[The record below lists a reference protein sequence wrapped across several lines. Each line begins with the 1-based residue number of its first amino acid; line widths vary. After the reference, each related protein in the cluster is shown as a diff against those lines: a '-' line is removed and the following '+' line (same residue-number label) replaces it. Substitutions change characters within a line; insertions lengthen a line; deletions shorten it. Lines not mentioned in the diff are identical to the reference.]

1 MTLSRRRFIASTASV
16 AAGVG
21 GGLPDPSAPA
31 ALQTA
36 GRREGT
42 PDDPLGVRD
51 DFPVTGER
59 TYLNS
64 AYITPVP
71 SQVVTAGRAFVE
83 SKAIR
88 PISLGDML
96 KKTDEVRTQFARLIN
111 AGADEIGFLFSTSEG
126 ENIVA
131 NALDLKA
138 GDNIVI
144 DDLHYETEFVLYR
157 HLQDTRGVELRVAR
171 HREGRVEARDFE
183 PLVDR
188 RTRLLSVA
196 WVSHHNGYRHSMRP
210 LADLAHAHGAL
221 FYADGIQ
228 AVGMFPTD
236 VKADGVDVLCAGTY
250 KWLLG
255 SFGVAPFYVRRE
267 LLDRIRLDRFGALHV
282 ERARSDGGF
291 DLYKTAKRFDYST
304 LPFCEVYQLG
314 AGLAYLERVG
324 VHRIEGHTVALAR
337 ELRAGLAKQ
346 GHRLFTPED
355 NGSSIVTYYTT
366 KDAGTL
372 TAAFG
377 PASIDVTV
385 RGAVG
390 QVRVSPALFNT
401 SADIARFL
409 EVTRTLV

>member
-1 MTLSRRRFIASTASV
+1 MSSLTRRHFIAATASL
-16 AAGVG
+16 GVG
-21 GGLPDPSAPA
+21 ASAMNGSA
-31 ALQTA
+31 AAISSQAASSSHT
-36 GRREGT
+36 RS
-42 PDDPLGVRD
+42 DPLGVRA
-51 DFPVTGER
+51 DFPVVRDR

-71 SQVVTAGRAFVE
+71 TPVVAAGRAFVE
-83 SKAIR
+83 RKAER
-88 PISLGDML
+88 PIPLGEML
-96 KKTDEVRTQFARLIN
+96 RKTDEVRAQFARLIN

-157 HLQDTRGVELRVAR
+157 HLQDTRGIELRVAR
-171 HREGRVEARDFE
+171 HRDGRVEAREFE

-188 RTRLLSVA
+188 RTRLVSVA
-196 WVSHHNGYRHSMRP
+196 WVSHHNGFRHDMRP
-210 LADLAHAHGAL
+210 LSDLAHANGAL
-221 FYADGIQ
+221 FYVDGIQ

-236 VKADGVDVLCAGTY
+236 VRAEGVDVLCAGTY

-255 SFGVAPFYVRRE
+255 SFGVAPFYVRRD
-267 LLDRIRLDRFGALHV
+267 LLDRIRLDRYGALHV
-282 ERARSDGGF
+282 ERTRSDGGF
-291 DLYKTAKRFDYST
+291 DLYKTAKRFDYAT
-304 LPFCEVYQLG
+304 LPFGEVYQLG
-314 AGLAYLERVG
+314 AGLSYLTRVG
-324 VHRIEGHTVALAR
+324 VDRIEAHTVALAR

-346 GHRLFTPED
+346 GYRLFTPAE

-366 KDAGTL
+366 KDAATL
-372 TAAFG
+372 TTAFDR
-377 PASIDVTV
+377 ASIDVTV
-385 RGAVG
+385 RGASG

-409 EVTRTLV
+409 EVTRTLI

>member
-1 MTLSRRRFIASTASV
+1 MALSRRQFIASTASV

-21 GGLPDPSAPA
+21 GGLPDPLAPA
-31 ALQTA
+31 ARQTA
-36 GRREGT
+36 GRSGGT
-42 PDDPLGVRD
+42 PDDPLGVRG
-51 DFPVTGER
+51 DFAVTRER
-59 TYLNS
+59 VYLNS

-71 SQVVTAGRAFVE
+71 SQVVTQGRAFVE
-83 SKAIR
+83 SKALR
-88 PISLGDML
+88 PIPLGEML

-157 HLQDTRGVELRVAR
+157 HLQDTRGVELRVAH
-171 HREGRVEARDFE
+171 HREGRVDLRDFE

-196 WVSHHNGYRHSMRP
+196 WVSHQNGFRHGMRP
-210 LADLAHAHGAL
+210 LADLAHARGAF
-221 FYADGIQ
+221 FYVDGIQ

-236 VKADGVDVLCAGTY
+236 VKAEGVDLLCAGTY

-255 SFGVAPFYVRRE
+255 GFGVAPFYVRRE

-291 DLYKTAKRFDYST
+291 DLHKTAKRFDYST

-314 AGLAYLERVG
+314 EGLAYLDRVG
-324 VHRIEGHTVALAR
+324 VSRIEAHTVALAH
-337 ELRAGLAKQ
+337 ELRAGLATQ

-355 NGSSIVTYYTT
+355 NRSSIVTYYTT
-366 KDAGTL
+366 KDAPTL
-372 TAAFG
+372 TAAFERAG
-377 PASIDVTV
+377 IDVTV
-385 RGAVG
+385 RGALG

-401 SADIARFL
+401 RADIARFL

>member
-1 MTLSRRRFIASTASV
+1 MNGSAAAISSQAASSSHTRS
-16 AAGVG
+16 
-21 GGLPDPSAPA
+21 
-31 ALQTA
+31 
-36 GRREGT
+36 
-42 PDDPLGVRD
+42 DPLGVRA
-51 DFPVTGER
+51 DFPVVRDR

-71 SQVVTAGRAFVE
+71 TPVVAAGRAFVE
-83 SKAIR
+83 RKAER
-88 PISLGDML
+88 PIPLGEML
-96 KKTDEVRTQFARLIN
+96 RKTDEVRAQFARLIN

-157 HLQDTRGVELRVAR
+157 HLQDTRGIELRVAR
-171 HREGRVEARDFE
+171 HRDGRVEAREFE

-188 RTRLLSVA
+188 RTRLVSVA
-196 WVSHHNGYRHSMRP
+196 WVSHHNGFRHDMRP
-210 LADLAHAHGAL
+210 LSDLAHANGAL
-221 FYADGIQ
+221 FYVDGIQ

-236 VKADGVDVLCAGTY
+236 VRAEGVDVLCAGTY

-255 SFGVAPFYVRRE
+255 SFGVAPFYVRRD
-267 LLDRIRLDRFGALHV
+267 LLDRIRLDRYGALHV
-282 ERARSDGGF
+282 ERTRSDGGF
-291 DLYKTAKRFDYST
+291 DLYKTAKRFDYAT
-304 LPFCEVYQLG
+304 LPFGEVYQLG
-314 AGLAYLERVG
+314 AGLSYLTRVG
-324 VHRIEGHTVALAR
+324 VDRIEVHTVALAR

-346 GHRLFTPED
+346 GYRLFTPAE

-366 KDAGTL
+366 KDAATL
-372 TAAFG
+372 TTAFDR
-377 PASIDVTV
+377 ASIDVTV
-385 RGAVG
+385 RGASG

-409 EVTRTLV
+409 EVTRTLI